1 MTEWVAGALLMSGS
15 FFMLVAAIGVVKF
28 PDVYAR
34 MHAITKA
41 ASLGLILM
49 LAAVILLFPFPLVCV
64 EAIMSVVFVVMTAPV
79 GSHMIAR
86 IAYKMQVPKGMPYVV
101 DEMDPDL

>member
-1 MTEWVAGALLMSGS
+1 MIDLIVGILLMSGS

-28 PDVYAR
+28 PDIYAR

-49 LAAVILLFPFPLVCV
+49 LAAVIILFPTPLVCI
-64 EAIMSVVFVVMTAPV
+64 EAVMSLLFVIMTAPV

-86 IAYKMQVPKGMPYVV
+86 IAYKMKVPKGMPYVV

>member
-1 MTEWVAGALLMSGS
+1 MIEWISGILLMSGS

-28 PDVYAR
+28 ADVYSR

-41 ASLGLILM
+41 ASLGMILM
-49 LAAVILLFPFPLVCV
+49 LTAVILLFPTAMVII
-64 EAIMSVVFVVMTAPV
+64 EAILTLLFVVMTAPV
-79 GSHMIAR
+79 GTHMIAH
-86 IAYKMQVPKGMPYVV
+86 IAYKMNVPKGMPYVI